1 MIFLFQFLLII
12 ILFIINIISAN
23 KIGKIKK
30 KYNNFMSGSG
40 DVNIE
45 ELLEASINK
54 ADSNRQSIKEI
65 ENHINN
71 IDRNLMQCT
80 QKVGIIRYN
89 AFENLGSDL
98 SFSIALLNSNDCGL
112 ILSGIY
118 SRDSSAT
125 YAKPIVNG
133 KSKYALSLEE
143 IQALDIAKKTF
154 SENIYTS

>member
-1 MIFLFQFLLII
+1 MFDNLLNIQPEILMIFLFQFLLII

-54 ADSNRQSIKEI
+54 
-65 ENHINN
+65 
-71 IDRNLMQCT
+71 CT